1 MESFTESFGF
11 EASERFCGNFGAGHS
26 IQKNVFPL
34 FYIFCMKIFTIC
46 RRW

>member
-26 IQKNVFPL
+26 IQKNVIPFRC
-34 FYIFCMKIFTIC
+34 FIFFV
-46 RRW
+46 